1 MVKAGADDQGLKEK
15 VSSWIDLTH
24 LMEVHL
30 EDTPLIGTVV
40 VGKGYQTHGQRNN
53 STKLLVSRK
62 HLHQEESIWYLIH

>member
-1 MVKAGADDQGLKEK
+1 MKPGADDQGLKEK
-15 VSSWIDLTH
+15 MSSWIDLTH

-30 EDTPLIGTVV
+30 EDTWLIGTVV

-62 HLHQEESIWYLIH
+62 HLHQESTWYLIH